1 MLQYLCPVVI
11 VICRVK
17 DFEEKGQMF
26 VNSESLWGFSAPF
39 SVETSFVDT
48 LKGVEIV
55 AEVAE
60 ASQKF
65 LF

>member
-1 MLQYLCPVVI
+1 
-11 VICRVK
+11 
-17 DFEEKGQMF
+17 MF
-26 VNSESLWGFSAPF
+26 VTGESLWGFSVPF

-48 LKGVEIV
+48 IKGVEIV
-55 AEVAE
+55 AEVQ